1 MRAFRYNEHGTS
13 DVPKLEQ
20 NPVPQPKKDGVL
32 VRIRAAG
39 VSPPFGDG
47 AAE

>member
-1 MRAFRYNEHGTS
+1 MRAFRYDEHSAS

-20 NPVPQPKKDGVL
+20 IPVPQPKKDGVI